1 MKIRTEQLENGNLRV
16 HLPVALRCRG
26 GHRLIVPLDGDEPAQ
41 EVPLATMLARAWS
54 WQRAIDEGRYTNGKE
69 LADALCID
77 RSCVSRTL
85 RLAMLSPRVMHRIV
99 TDDVPTSLTVLR
111 LRESIPL
118 DWEEQERELLGE

>member
-1 MKIRTEQLENGNLRV
+1 MKIRTERLENGNLRV

-26 GHRLIVPLDGDEPAQ
+26 GHRVIVPLDGDETAQ
-41 EVPLATMLARAWS
+41 ETSLATMLARAWS
-54 WQRAIDEGRYTNGKE
+54 WQRAIDEGRYANGKE
-69 LADALCID
+69 LADALGID
-77 RSCVSRTL
+77 RSRVSRTL
-85 RLAMLSPRVMHRIV
+85 RLAMLSPRIVHRIV